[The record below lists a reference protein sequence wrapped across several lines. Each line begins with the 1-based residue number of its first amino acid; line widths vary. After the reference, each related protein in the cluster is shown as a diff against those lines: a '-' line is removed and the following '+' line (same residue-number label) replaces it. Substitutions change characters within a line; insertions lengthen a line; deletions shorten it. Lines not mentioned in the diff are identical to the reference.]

1 MTMTKGLYYTCS
13 GRDSIS
19 MITSK
24 HDNGRE
30 DRVWDFS
37 CKQSF
42 DSFSECFWS
51 PYVNWF
57 DEEFTFSCPSN
68 YIISGME
75 SYHKNKYEDRRWKIQ
90 VLQSK

>member
-1 MTMTKGLYYTCS
+1 MWQNDYDQRLYYTCS

-42 DSFSECFWS
+42 DSFYRMLLVSLCQL
-51 PYVNWF
+51 V
-57 DEEFTFSCPSN
+57 
-68 YIISGME
+68 
-75 SYHKNKYEDRRWKIQ
+75 
-90 VLQSK
+90 